1 MLKYFPEGSFDNP
14 YAVVGDFLD
23 EYIMTHE
30 DYYSDLIVSIETE
43 NLGKSNEYCSYAGD
57 LGVFTFDNDWYEG
70 GWIKVYGY
78 VHLDDVQVPE
88 MDGRKEE

>member
-30 DYYSDLIVSIETE
+30 DYGWNDAMNYIFRDGEGYRPFSRDKKYESEETM
-43 NLGKSNEYCSYAGD
+43 
-57 LGVFTFDNDWYEG
+57 
-70 GWIKVYGY
+70 
-78 VHLDDVQVPE
+78 Q
-88 MDGRKEE
+88 

>member
-1 MLKYFPEGSFDNP
+1 MLKYFPEGSFNNP
-14 YAVVGDFLD
+14 YKAVDDFLN

-30 DYYSDLIVSIETE
+30 NYYSDLIVSIETE
-43 NLGKSNEYCSYAGD
+43 NLGKSNEYCSLNED
-57 LGVFTFDNDWYEG
+57 WTFTFDDDWHEG

-88 MDGRKEE
+88 MDGDEHD